1 IEVAPNQWWDGGSV
15 RGGPRPAAGAGAVE
29 GVALQRHGVP
39 GLGQRPAD
47 WRGPRGDGDGDHPRS
62 VLRPLG
68 SGALLVYGDHPGRA
82 VAPPRL
88 ARTEGGKD
96 ARRILGLDQDL
107 PANPPQRPREESR
120 QDAL

>member
-1 IEVAPNQWWDGGSV
+1 MDVARTHGWDRGSV

-29 GVALQRHGVP
+29 GVALQRYGVLGP
-39 GLGQRPAD
+39 GQHASD
-47 WRGPRGDGDGDHPRS
+47 WRGPRGESDGDPPRS

-68 SGALLVYGDHPGRA
+68 SGALLVHRDHPGRA
-82 VAPPRL
+82 VAPLRL